1 MPSSRQDRAARAAL
15 RRLVRTVGEPHRST
29 SASGAPRTAAT
40 YAVGSGDG
48 IEGVDCWAIL
58 TLGRATTA
66 SDWGGDYLAM
76 GSLGLLVA
84 EY

>member
-1 MPSSRQDRAARAAL
+1 
-15 RRLVRTVGEPHRST
+15 VY
-29 SASGAPRTAAT
+29 AS
-40 YAVGSGDG
+40 GSGDG
-48 IEGVDCWAIL
+48 LTGVDCWAIL

-76 GSLGLLVA
+76 GSLGLRVA